1 MLDDAIIMEG
11 GTARTAEMP
20 DEAARIAARAAE
32 LFNAGDVDAA
42 VAQCERLGDD
52 ADLAALDICAW
63 VASNAGRRDLTRAL
77 LARASAMAPEDAG
90 RLLSLSHAFC
100 AERDFASAL
109 PVALRA
115 TEFAPDEWRGA
126 LHAGAVLNEL
136 RRHEEALPHLIRAA
150 RIAPDI
156 AEAYHHLAWAAQ
168 QLGRPDFAAPLALRA
183 YRLEQDNSARASF
196 AAHLLAAIGQRSS
209 AVAVLDRV
217 IENGGANAGIRRA
230 MAGLVFESGD
240 AAGALAHLDAAV
252 ELDPANVEFQV
263 FRSELLYRLGEF
275 ERAAEAAERALTA
288 DPGNLPVRRHAVT
301 LFLEAGRVP
310 AAIAATAELLRL
322 APEEA
327 EYVSCMRHVLNV
339 KAEAVEA
346 IPGLLEAKRNAGPR
360 QRPRTPTL
368 GAAIATQGRVIMALI
383 LREMR
388 TRFGDSRFGYLWVII
403 ELVIHIAALA
413 VVFQFT
419 MHGQPP
425 LGTSFFFF
433 YFTGLLPYL
442 LFSHTVTQVGNAIIA
457 NRPLL
462 QLPPVGNLDV
472 VIARGLLEFAT
483 EFVVGVLFVG
493 GFLAFGVDAIPR
505 DLGLAFGA
513 LAATWALGLGIGL
526 INAVINVFTHVWD
539 HIFQVLLRLVY
550 FGSGIFY
557 VPQMMPEWV
566 RDILW
571 WNPLLHCVDWFRM
584 TFFAEYE
591 PAWLDR
597 AYPLEFALFALLAG
611 MALEFGLRRRL
622 RRAT

>member
-1 MLDDAIIMEG
+1 MFDDAIIVADAA
-11 GTARTAEMP
+11 ART
-20 DEAARIAARAAE
+20 DEGSDAAARIAARAAE

-52 ADLAALDICAW
+52 ADLAALDICVW
-63 VASNAGRRDLTRAL
+63 VASNAGRRDLTRLFLTRAAAL
-77 LARASAMAPEDAG
+77 APGDAG
-90 RLLSLSHAFC
+90 RHFSLSHACC
-100 AERDFASAL
+100 AERDFESAL
-109 PVALRA
+109 VAALRA
-115 TEFAPDEWRGA
+115 SELAPDDPRHW
-126 LHAGAVLNEL
+126 LHIGAVLNEL
-136 RRHEEALPHLIRAA
+136 RLYAEALPHLIRTA
-150 RIAPDI
+150 RAAPDA

-168 QLGRPDFAAPLALRA
+168 QLGRVDYAAPLALRA
-183 YRLEQDNSARASF
+183 YRLEQANGGRASF
-196 AAHLLAAIGQRSS
+196 AAHLLAAVGQRAS
-209 AVAVLDRV
+209 AIAVLDHC
-217 IENGGANAGIRRA
+217 IERGGANAGVHRA

-240 AAGALAHLDAAV
+240 AAGALAHVDAALAL
-252 ELDPANVEFQV
+252 EPGHVEFQV
-263 FRSELLYRLGEF
+263 FRSGLLYRLGEF
-275 ERAAEAAERALTA
+275 ERAAEAAEGALKA

-301 LFLEAGRVP
+301 LFLEAGRLP

-327 EYVSCMRHVLNV
+327 EYISCMRHVLNV
-339 KAEAVEA
+339 RADVAQA

-360 QRPRTPTL
+360 RRPPTPTL
-368 GAAIATQGRVIMALI
+368 GAAIATQGRVIMALV

-403 ELVIHIAALA
+403 ELVVHIAALA

-442 LFSHTVTQVGNAIIA
+442 LFSHTVSQVGNAIIA

-483 EFVVGVLFVG
+483 ELVVGIVFIG

-539 HIFQVLLRLVY
+539 HIFQVLLRMVY

-557 VPQMMPEWV
+557 VPQAMPEWV

-584 TFFAEYE
+584 TFFADYE
-591 PAWLDR
+591 PAWLNR
-597 AYPLEFALFALLAG
+597 AYPLEFALFALLVG